1 MNGRRETEKAAC
13 TCHHR
18 SPTADMALRRHTHA
32 FGLPPVAQVADNIQI
47 SPLPRKRG
55 REDGRRK
62 HIKKQP
68 ALGFLKVQ
76 AAFSDSAHEWVQAAF
91 YALCYAAYAAN
102 YGTAATCSLSHGRGL
117 G

>member
-55 REDGRRK
+55 RAAETHQK
-62 HIKKQP
+62 
-68 ALGFLKVQ
+68 AACTWFFNVQ
-76 AAFSDSAHEWVQAAF
+76 AAFSGSV
-91 YALCYAAYAAN
+91 
-102 YGTAATCSLSHGRGL
+102 
-117 G
+117 